1 MRRPGGGREEE
12 EGGKG
17 RRVMRRGTLPA
28 KAGHQLLRP
37 HARARG
43 AAKEGAAGATTPE
56 AASLEKRSGWRAF
69 SGQDRARTEAN
80 GGYVGHYPRPSH
92 SVGVNHPGWV
102 PCPPDAREALY
113 SSRSH
118 ARRTRRA
125 RYYNG

>member
-1 MRRPGGGREEE
+1 
-12 EGGKG
+12 
-17 RRVMRRGTLPA
+17 MRRGTLPA

-69 SGQDRARTEAN
+69 SG
-80 GGYVGHYPRPSH
+80 
-92 SVGVNHPGWV
+92 
-102 PCPPDAREALY
+102 EALY